1 MAGLQRTLEVA
12 ALDYVAHGWAL
23 VPVRGKVPLDAS
35 WAQQPRRTV
44 EAVAALPADATG
56 VGLVHGFSGTVCL
69 DVDDLAA
76 AQPWLA
82 ARGVMVD
89 ELLAAPDAVRIVSG
103 RPGRAKALY
112 RWNGPPLRTVAPRGA
127 GFELRGAGGQ
137 DLLPPS
143 IHPETG
149 RPYAWAGDWRALPP
163 LPAPLLRLWG
173 QLLADQTAGQEL
185 DTGGPLGADPEHVRE
200 WLAGKDPDLL
210 YPEWLKIGMALH
222 HEFGGAGFQLWN
234 EWSAKGRKYRGP
246 ADLLAHWRTF
256 RAGKGGAATLR
267 SVGFT
272 PPVAAF
278 PDVSTQQ
285 QAAPKHRFVRA
296 PEYARRPPP
305 TWLVK
310 GVLPDHGLTV
320 LYGPSGAGKTFVALD
335 MAAAI
340 ARGAMWH
347 GRRTVRAPVAYIA
360 AEGGGGLA
368 LRLAAYQREYP
379 DADLSSLWVL
389 ADRPNFLTGGHKDV
403 IEGLQAIGE
412 PVRLVVVDTLA
423 RVMPGGDENSGETMG
438 AVIERCEAITRATGA
453 AVLLVHHAGKDAT
466 KGARGW
472 SGLRAAVDAEIA
484 VQRDAQ
490 TGRRWVT
497 LTKEKDGVDGL
508 EIDFTLR
515 VVPLGYDA
523 DGDLLTSCVVADP
536 PVGLEVEVVDD
547 KQEG

>member
-1 MAGLQRTLEVA
+1 MKLIAA
-12 ALDYVAHGWAL
+12 ALEYAAHGWAL
-23 VPVRGKVPLDAS
+23 VPVRGKAPLDPN
-35 WAQQPRRTV
+35 WPQQPRRTA
-44 EAVAALPADATG
+44 EAVAAWPAEATG
-56 VGLVHGFSGTVCL
+56 IGLVHAHSGTACL
-69 DVDDLAA
+69 DADDIDAA
-76 AQPWLA
+76 RAWMA
-82 ARGVMVD
+82 ARGVD
-89 ELLAAPDAVRIVSG
+89 LDALLSAPDAVRIVSG

-222 HEFGGAGFQLWN
+222 HEFGEAGFRLWN

-246 ADLLAHWRTF
+246 ADLLTHWRTF

-278 PDVSTQQ
+278 PDVSTQP

-340 ARGAMWH
+340 ARGALWH

-360 AEGGGGLA
+360 AEGSGGLA

-453 AVLLVHHAGKDAT
+453 AVMLVHHAGKDAS

-497 LTKEKDGVDGL
+497 LTKEKDGIDGL

-536 PVGLEVEVVDD
+536 PVGLEVVDD